1 MGLKRACVRE
11 DKMPKLQAEGRMG
24 IRAASRAHLG
34 QETSGVF
41 LVPTV
46 GLRDLRVQETSVS
59 RNLTS
64 VTGINYL

>member
-1 MGLKRACVRE
+1 
-11 DKMPKLQAEGRMG
+11 MPKLQTEGRMG
-24 IRAASRAHLG
+24 IRAAPRAHLG
-34 QETSGVF
+34 QETSGIF